1 METYSKNERTT
12 FMREQ
17 LKQEIQNRVTVIDTS
32 ALTFTDVRD
41 YQHLAEGN
49 VWNKAIQ
56 AALDEKKNVFIPNLG
71 HPIFLAESIF
81 MDSGCNLDIA
91 LDQEIRLCPKVNTC
105 MIRNRNIRSGN
116 AFYVEQEDPDEQITV
131 NGGIWC
137 SEGNGRLRVDK
148 FGTSVGGFA
157 HLLFSNVKGL
167 NVTNITILG
176 GATSYAV
183 QITNAHDF
191 YVDHISFYDHRKDG
205 VHIDGPAKYGII
217 RNLKGSNLGDDMVAL
232 LAWDWYASG
241 VTHGDIEYVLVEHV
255 EGDDNEIRL
264 LSGRKEY
271 PNKKTHDCAVRN
283 CVIEDVSGIYTYKM
297 YYQPNC
303 ANVEFGTD
311 YDSALNVGEMSNI
324 YFKDI
329 SFPCLRESGFND
341 IPVYGLFDILADC
354 ENLNFENISISQS
367 WEDLEKKNIRVVNA
381 GPISAPYKVV
391 EDPKE
396 WGELFDPN
404 AICTVK
410 DIHLK
415 NVTFCGQL
423 ETDPEKLFKETKQS
437 PNSELPKL
445 GGNGYGIIEEIEVT
459 L

>member
-1 METYSKNERTT
+1 
-12 FMREQ
+12 MREQ

-56 AALDEKKNVFIPNLG
+56 AALDEKKNVWIPNLG
-71 HPIFLAESIF
+71 QPIFLAESIF
-81 MDSGCNLDIA
+81 MDSNCNLKIA
-91 LDQEIRLCPKVNTC
+91 PDQEIRLCPNTNTC

-116 AFYVEQEDPDEQITV
+116 AFYVEQIEPDENITLS
-131 NGGIWC
+131 GGIWC
-137 SEGNGRLRVDK
+137 SEGNLTLRVDK
-148 FGTSVGGFA
+148 FATSNGGFA
-157 HLLFSNVKGL
+157 HILFSNVKGL
-167 NVTNITILG
+167 NVTDITILEG
-176 GATSYAV
+176 SKSYAV
-183 QITNAHDF
+183 QITNAYDF
-191 YVDHISFYDHRKDG
+191 YVDRITFLDHKKDG

-232 LAWDWYASG
+232 LAWDWTNSG
-241 VTHGDIEYVLVEHV
+241 VTHGDIEYILVEHV

-303 ANVEFGTD
+303 ANVAKGKDF
-311 YDSALNVGEMSNI
+311 DSALNVGEMSNI

-341 IPVYGLFDILADC
+341 IPIYGLFDILADC

-367 WEDLEKKNIRVVNA
+367 WEDLEKKNIRVINA
-381 GPISAPYKVV
+381 GPISAPYKVT

-396 WGELFDPN
+396 WGELFDPD
-404 AICTVK
+404 AVCTVK

-415 NVTFCGQL
+415 NVTFCGQV
-423 ETDPEKLFKETKQS
+423 ETEPEKLFKETKQT
-437 PNSELPKL
+437 PNLEFPKL
-445 GGNGYGIIEEIEVT
+445 GGNGYGIIEEIEVE